1 MGDLP
6 FYHNGMQGV
15 SRGARR
21 LRTSRASL
29 GALEGSTKGDDSIVG
44 VNAQV
49 SASKATRHEII
60 IVGVVLETI
69 KAIESQML
77 VRYYKGF
84 LKD

>member
-1 MGDLP
+1 
-6 FYHNGMQGV
+6 MQGV

-60 IVGVVLETI
+60 IVGVVV
-69 KAIESQML
+69 A
-77 VRYYKGF
+77 GAF
-84 LKD
+84 LALLNQTVM